1 MNYDKTVAFSVSGIP
16 HPHWLPTLAFYGITQ
31 WHNRL
36 SVESLIYLGY
46 PLMHSNAHHNW
57 FQSHLIAKISRACD
71 IHKQCDLSIQGRA
84 TVLNTLIL
92 FTLWYVLRVTWVSQ
106 TTLGNIRRIG
116 RKIQMFRV
124 FPPITSDILHLPLQ
138 QGGIGALDPTI
149 QQQALQFRWLTPL
162 FQHHYPLHLA
172 AKWIGAHIS
181 SIAPIALFDHR
192 LPFLFKV
199 LRRNMLQQH
208 HPGVCAILFRAFDGL
223 YDSSTISGVLNIDLN
238 TPDIFPLNLSLD
250 LPVSSVIQYINDF
263 CRKEQNSFGNILIRY
278 VFEYVPVLDCLRRK
292 VLPTERPNITFGRY
306 QVQKLLCWI
315 TSNPLFKILVDPDVD
330 PILQLISSKRFRQAS
345 LIKLLQTIPLSS
357 PVRQNWYI
365 FGNSFGVHKFLLPFE
380 HRDTHA

>member
-1 MNYDKTVAFSVSGIP
+1 
-16 HPHWLPTLAFYGITQ
+16 
-31 WHNRL
+31 
-36 SVESLIYLGY
+36 
-46 PLMHSNAHHNW
+46 
-57 FQSHLIAKISRACD
+57 
-71 IHKQCDLSIQGRA
+71 
-84 TVLNTLIL
+84 
-92 FTLWYVLRVTWVSQ
+92 
-106 TTLGNIRRIG
+106 
-116 RKIQMFRV
+116 MFRV